1 VRLSTPGVRSIRF
14 SLSSD
19 SSFSSLSSASSS
31 AAALRAAGFLPRP
44 DSPSGASTISM
55 SISPKI
61 VMRWL
66 IRSEDTRSAG
76 SELFNSS

>member
-14 SLSSD
+14 SVSSD
-19 SSFSSLSSASSS
+19 SSFSSFSSASSS
-31 AAALRAAGFLPRP
+31 AAAFRAAGFLPRP
-44 DSPSGASTISM
+44 CPLSGASTISM

-66 IRSEDTRSAG
+66 IRSDETSSAG
-76 SELFNSS
+76 SELFSSS